1 MFTNTYLPHVS
12 GVARSVETIRDDLQT
27 LGHDVYVV
35 CPTFPGAT
43 TSTETILRVPAI
55 QNFNGSD
62 FSVRIPLPGAIR
74 RHLHEFN
81 PDIIHAHQPFL
92 LGDAALRAAR
102 EWARPL
108 VFTHHTMY
116 EDYTHY
122 VPGNQERLRQFVIRL
137 STDYANFCDHVIAP
151 SESVAELI
159 RRRGVESTITVI
171 PTGIDPAFF
180 AGGNGR
186 KIREELGIP
195 ASSKVI
201 GHLGRLAPEK
211 NLDYLAEA
219 IAVYLG
225 QKAGAGRYCLIVG
238 GGPSEDRIVT
248 IFQDRGVADRL
259 YMAGKRT
266 GQELANAYAAMD
278 LFAFASKTE
287 TQGMVLAEAMAAGK
301 PVIALDA
308 PGAREVVHS
317 SAVGRLLPGDADAE
331 AFAGALAEFPL
342 TGDAYRKHSEAA
354 AARAREFS
362 REHCTRR
369 LTGVYERLDRQSRRE
384 TGEEPHSTWDSLLA
398 RLQTEWELLAAKTSA
413 VIAAAEAKPG
423 KPNAEHSGANSV
435 GKG

>member
-12 GVARSVETIRDDLQT
+12 GVARSVETIRDDLRT

-43 TSTETILRVPAI
+43 KSTETVLRVPAI

-62 FSVRIPLPGAIR
+62 FSVRIPLPGAISS
-74 RHLHEFN
+74 HLHEFH

-171 PTGIDPAFF
+171 PTGIDLAFF

-186 KIREELGIP
+186 TIREELGIP
-195 ASSKVI
+195 PSCKVI

-219 IAVYLG
+219 IALYLG
-225 QKAGAGRYCLIVG
+225 QEAGAGSCCLMVG
-238 GGPSEDRIVT
+238 RGPSETLIEKT
-248 IFQDRGVADRL
+248 FQKRGVADRL
-259 YMAGKRT
+259 YMAGRRT
-266 GQELANAYAAMD
+266 GQELADAYAAMD

-317 SAVGRLLPGDADAE
+317 ADVGRLLHGDADAE

-354 AARAREFS
+354 TERARVFS
-362 REHCTRR
+362 RQHCSRR
-369 LTGVYERLDRQSRRE
+369 LAGVYEQLHREARRQSDDVR
-384 TGEEPHSTWDSLLA
+384 HSAWDALLA
-398 RLQTEWELLAAKTSA
+398 RVQTEWELLAARASA
-413 VIAAAEAKPG
+413 LVAAAEAK
-423 KPNAEHSGANSV
+423 EDTQRER
-435 GKG
+435 